1 MLLLVNVLNGFKT
14 VQSKFFVNLKIF
26 FYFKNQ
32 KLNLIKHTFSSG
44 LKRTKLSQ
52 YDPHQFSRYTAL
64 LVSRCALL
72 TLKRELV

>member
-14 VQSKFFVNLKIF
+14 VQSKIFANLKIF
-26 FYFKNQ
+26 FSLTNQ
-32 KLNLIKHTFSSG
+32 LIKAIIPIFYG
-44 LKRTKLSQ
+44 VLQRTKLAQ
-52 YDPHQFSRYTAL
+52 YDPYQFSRYTAL